1 MKEKSNYN
9 NTGRDPLLYCRRD
22 HISSV
27 LTRTQARHC
36 QEKGALAKRETA
48 ARAATQGIFSI
59 NSNYTEFGG
68 AGQGRG
74 YCTSEPLSRIMT
86 STELSLE
93 CSCV

>member
-1 MKEKSNYN
+1 MKVKSNYN
-9 NTGRDPLLYCRRD
+9 NTGGDPFLYWRKD

-27 LTRTQARHC
+27 LTRMQAHHC
-36 QEKGALAKRETA
+36 QGKGALAKRETT
-48 ARAATQGIFSI
+48 ARAAMWEIFSI

>member
-9 NTGRDPLLYCRRD
+9 NIGRDLLLHCRQD

-27 LTRTQARHC
+27 LTRIQAHHC
-36 QEKGALAKRETA
+36 QEKGALTKRETT
-48 ARAATQGIFSI
+48 ARAATRGMFSI

-68 AGQGRG
+68 AGRGRG
-74 YCTSEPLSRIMT
+74 YCTSKPLSWIMT

>member
-9 NTGRDPLLYCRRD
+9 NIGRDPFLYCKKD

-27 LTRTQARHC
+27 LTRIQAHHC
-36 QEKGALAKRETA
+36 QEKGALAKRETT
-48 ARAATQGIFSI
+48 ARAATRGIFSI

-68 AGQGRG
+68 AGQGKG
-74 YCTSEPLSRIMT
+74 YRTSEPLSRIMT

>member
-9 NTGRDPLLYCRRD
+9 NIGRDLFLYCRRD
-22 HISSV
+22 HISRV
-27 LTRTQARHC
+27 LTHIQVPHC
-36 QEKGALAKRETA
+36 QEKGALAETETTV
-48 ARAATQGIFSI
+48 RAATRGIFSI

-74 YCTSEPLSRIMT
+74 YRTSEPLSRIMT

-93 CSCV
+93 CSCM